1 MEFFILFLSL
11 LNAICGIMFLATL
24 PSNPP
29 GVIFVLFVGA
39 VLTIIGLTGLVLWI
53 IQFLKTPG
61 RNFQT
66 SLALKNWLQITK
78 SVDVLLILGFLFRT
92 FILQPFLVDGQSM
105 EPNYHNQEF
114 LLVDRISYKLTKPK
128 RGQVVIFLFPQD
140 PKEDYIKRLIGLP
153 GETIT
158 IQNSQVFINGQ
169 KLNEPYLQDATT
181 TLTDL
186 DATLRKT
193 LGPDEYFVLGDNRAH
208 SSDSREWGVL
218 PKKNIVGRAWFIIY
232 PFKDAGWVQN
242 PQYVYLSRLSK
253 LSKLITC
260 WSVTWAKF

>member
-11 LNAICGIMFLATL
+11 INVISGIMFLATL

-29 GVIFVLFVGA
+29 GFIFVLFVGA
-39 VLTIIGLTGLVLWI
+39 ILTIIGLTGLALWT

-66 SLALKNWLQITK
+66 SVALKNWLQITK
-78 SVDVLLILGFLFRT
+78 SVDILLILGFLFRT
-92 FILQPFLVDGQSM
+92 FVLQPFLVDGNSM

-114 LLVDRISYKLTKPK
+114 LLVDRISYKLIDPK
-128 RGQVVIFLFPQD
+128 RGQVIIFLFPQD
-140 PKEDYIKRLIGLP
+140 INEDYIKRLIGLP

-158 IQNSQVFINGQ
+158 IENGQVFINGQ

-181 TLTDL
+181 TIGGL
-186 DATLRKT
+186 DATMRKT
-193 LGPDEYFVLGDNRAH
+193 LGPDEYFVLGDNRNH

-218 PKKNIVGRAWFIIY
+218 PRKNILGRTWFVVY
-232 PFKDAGWVQN
+232 PFSQTGLVKN
-242 PQYVYLSRLSK
+242 PQYVYLLQ
-253 LSKLITC
+253 LSKLITSR
-260 WSVTWAKF
+260 SVIWAKF